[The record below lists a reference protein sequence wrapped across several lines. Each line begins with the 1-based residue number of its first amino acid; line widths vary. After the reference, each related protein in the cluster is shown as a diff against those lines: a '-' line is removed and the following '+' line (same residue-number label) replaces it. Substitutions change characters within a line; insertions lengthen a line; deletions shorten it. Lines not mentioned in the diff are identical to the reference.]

1 MLEGYEQ
8 RGEPLPLAAE
18 HVIRD
23 RLEAG
28 WSPGDP
34 LARLS
39 LGLLARQAG
48 FTQFWSQ
55 WIPDMRDRIEETLS
69 AVGAEKPFGRGSP
82 AVERAD
88 GDGTVPWTLPL
99 DRLEAV
105 ALTGIIRT
113 ASIALLAAVSG
124 MRSSELMELE
134 TGCCRP
140 PEQYGA
146 RPRPLPAGQQD
157 RQGPAARRDTG

>member
-1 MLEGYEQ
+1 
-8 RGEPLPLAAE
+8 
-18 HVIRD
+18 
-23 RLEAG
+23 
-28 WSPGDP
+28 
-34 LARLS
+34 
-39 LGLLARQAG
+39 
-48 FTQFWSQ
+48 
-55 WIPDMRDRIEETLS
+55 MRDRIEETLD
-69 AVGAEKPFGRGSP
+69 AVGAEKPFGRNSP

-134 TGCCRP
+134 TGLLPSAGRVRP
-140 PEQYGA
+140 

-157 RQGPAARRDTG
+157 RQGPAARRDI